1 MEQSELGK
9 TEEDINTSEAA
20 ELPENEQEP
29 VSAET
34 GNGATEQ
41 GATEV
46 DAQAEAVVENDAS
59 EEAEAATAQ
68 AEAAE
73 ESSAPSEPQAT
84 EDTSDA
90 DDEDVSA
97 GSVNDETDEDDAP
110 AANDD
115 TASNGL
121 KRGDIVQGAV
131 SRTTPMAVYVTL
143 ENGVEG
149 RVPARELE
157 LMTRTVLESLQEG
170 AEVTVFVVNPLNH
183 KGDTILSINQAQEE
197 IDWREAEEYLE
208 SKAVYDGRIGGYNK
222 GGLIVRFGQLRG
234 FVPQSQIADTRL
246 RGMSG
251 ETPEERYGSMVNE
264 NIGVKVME
272 VDRSRNRLILS
283 ERAAMREVRQRRKEA
298 LITELEV
305 GEEREGTVVSLENFG
320 AFVDIGGAEGLVHL
334 TEISWEHVTHP
345 RQALKVGE
353 DVDVKVIS
361 IDADNNRIGLSIKSL
376 LPDPWDEIAAVYPVG
391 ALVRGQITKLARFGA
406 FAKILGSPS
415 VEGLIHIS
423 EMSESRVEHPRDVVK
438 RGDELT
444 LRVVKV
450 DVKERRLGLS
460 IKRVNS
466 EEYLDQDLEQ
476 AYNAAATAAPA
487 AKEKPAK
494 EEAKAEEA
502 PKEEAPEEEAESV
515 VEKIED
521 AVEDVVENVKE
532 AAEAVAEKVE
542 DVVESVTDSA
552 EEAAEDAEEAVEEVA
567 EDAEEAVEEVAEEVE
582 ETVEDA
588 VSDDTADDEGETDD
602 D

>member
-41 GATEV
+41 DVTEV
-46 DAQAEAVVENDAS
+46 DAQPEASVESDEDDGTDS
-59 EEAEAATAQ
+59 DVEPAQ
-68 AEAAE
+68 ATSTE
-73 ESSAPSEPQAT
+73 E
-84 EDTSDA
+84 
-90 DDEDVSA
+90 V
-97 GSVNDETDEDDAP
+97 DEDDAP
-110 AANDD
+110 ASSDD
-115 TASNGL
+115 VASNGL
-121 KRGDIVQGAV
+121 KRGDIVQGTV
-131 SRTTPMAVYVTL
+131 SRTTPMAVYVKL
-143 ENGVEG
+143 ANDVEG

-157 LMTRTVLESLQEG
+157 LMTRNVLESLQEG

-208 SKAVYDGRIGGYNK
+208 NKEVYDGRIGGYNK

-234 FVPQSQIADTRL
+234 FVPQSQISDTRL
-246 RGMSG
+246 RAMSG
-251 ETPEERYGSMVNE
+251 DTPEERYGGMVNE

-298 LITELEV
+298 LITELQV
-305 GEEREGTVVSLENFG
+305 GEERDGTVVSLENFG
-320 AFVDIGGAEGLVHL
+320 AFVDVGGAEGLVHL

-345 RQALKVGE
+345 RQALNVGE
-353 DVDVKVIS
+353 DVRVKVIS
-361 IDADNNRIGLSIKSL
+361 VDADNNRIGLSIKSL
-376 LPDPWDEIAAVYPVG
+376 LADPWDEIAAVYPVG

-406 FAKILGSPS
+406 FAKVLGSPS

-423 EMSESRVEHPRDVVK
+423 EMSDNRVEHPRDVVK
-438 RGDELT
+438 RGDDLT

-450 DVKERRLGLS
+450 DIKERRLGLS

-476 AYNAAATAAPA
+476 AYKEAASAPVPAKPAPA
-487 AKEKPAK
+487 APVA
-494 EEAKAEEA
+494 EAVA
-502 PKEEAPEEEAESV
+502 PEAPEPEAQVIEEPVVEELTAEAEPETL

-521 AVEDVVENVKE
+521 AVEDVVEKAKGVL
-532 AAEAVAEKVE
+532 E
-542 DVVESVTDSA
+542 DVVEAIKD
-552 EEAAEDAEEAVEEVA
+552 AAEDVVEKAEDMVESVTHSAEAAAEDVAEAV
-567 EDAEEAVEEVAEEVE
+567 DA
-582 ETVEDA
+582 
-588 VSDDTADDEGETDD
+588 DDTDESDADEDD
-602 D
+602 

>member
-59 EEAEAATAQ
+59 EEAESATA
-68 AEAAE
+68 

-84 EDTSDA
+84 VDTSDT

-97 GSVNDETDEDDAP
+97 SSANDEVDEDDAP
-110 AANDD
+110 ASNDD

-157 LMTRTVLESLQEG
+157 LMTRSVLESLQEG

-234 FVPQSQIADTRL
+234 FVPQSQIADSRL
-246 RGMSG
+246 RAMSG
-251 ETPEERYGSMVNE
+251 ETPEERYGGMVNE
-264 NIGVKVME
+264 SIGVKVME

-298 LITELEV
+298 LITELQV

-438 RGDELT
+438 RGDDLT

-450 DVKERRLGLS
+450 DIKERRLGLS

-476 AYNAAATAAPA
+476 AYKAAAAAPA
-487 AKEKPAK
+487 APAKSAAKK
-494 EEAKAEEA
+494 EEAPAEEA
-502 PKEEAPEEEAESV
+502 PEEAESV

-521 AVEDVVENVKE
+521 AVEDVVEDVKE
-532 AAEAVAEKVE
+532 AAEAIAEKVE
-542 DVVESVTDSA
+542 EVVESVTHSA
-552 EEAAEDAEEAVEEVA
+552 EEAAEDAEEVVEDAVEEAA
-567 EDAEEAVEEVAEEVE
+567 EAVE
-582 ETVEDA
+582 ETVEEV
-588 VSDDTADDEGETDD
+588 VSDDASDEGETDED
-602 D
+602 

>member
-29 VSAET
+29 VSADT

-46 DAQAEAVVENDAS
+46 DAQAEAES
-59 EEAEAATAQ
+59 ATA
-68 AEAAE
+68 

-84 EDTSDA
+84 VDTSDSE
-90 DDEDVSA
+90 DEEVSA
-97 GSVNDETDEDDAP
+97 SSANDEVDEDDAP

-157 LMTRTVLESLQEG
+157 LMTRSMLESLQEG
-170 AEVTVFVVNPLNH
+170 ADVTVFVVNPLNH

-246 RGMSG
+246 RAMSG
-251 ETPEERYGSMVNE
+251 ETPEERYGGMVNE

-298 LITELEV
+298 LITELQV

-345 RQALKVGE
+345 RQALRVGE
-353 DVDVKVIS
+353 DVFVKVIS

-423 EMSESRVEHPRDVVK
+423 EMSENRVEHPRDVVK
-438 RGDELT
+438 RGDDLT

-450 DVKERRLGLS
+450 DIKERRLGLS

-466 EEYLDQDLEQ
+466 EEYLDQDLEL
-476 AYNAAATAAPA
+476 AYKEAATAPAAPA
-487 AKEKPAK
+487 KSAAKK
-494 EEAKAEEA
+494 EAPAEEA
-502 PKEEAPEEEAESV
+502 PEEAESV

-521 AVEDVVENVKE
+521 AVEDVVEDVKE
-532 AAEAVAEKVE
+532 AAEAIADKVE
-542 DVVESVTDSA
+542 EVVDSVTDSA
-552 EEAAEDAEEAVEEVA
+552 EDA
-567 EDAEEAVEEVAEEVE
+567 AEEVE
-582 ETVEDA
+582 ETVEEA
-588 VSDDTADDEGETDD
+588 VSDDASDEGETDED
-602 D
+602 